1 MFNFSFVLR
10 FKGCL
15 PGVIVAGWFLALSSC
30 SPNANVQS
38 PGVAFLQGE
47 WQQRPEAVHRQ
58 LVNYTLYQFKFSCDS
73 FFVTMQSFSKIN
85 YGADTCMNKGRWTEY
100 AKGHYDQRK
109 DTLHLRGF
117 FCNADYSLKNPGGC
131 FRSGVYEDYFKTVK
145 VSDSTVKITST
156 GSILPSNLHLIKRT
170 ACVPKPL

>member
-1 MFNFSFVLR
+1 MLKTRSVLRFNFSASTLLLCCWLLTLF
-10 FKGCL
+10 
-15 PGVIVAGWFLALSSC
+15 SC

-47 WQQRPEAVHRQ
+47 WQQKPEAVHHQ

-100 AKGHYDQRK
+100 AKGHYDQRN

-117 FCNADYSLKNPGGC
+117 FCNADYSLKNPGRC